1 MRKRKRKPE
10 RTGDIKLTKLKLSVL
25 TIGMIGLFLASQGIH
40 SQEAS
45 RDYKIG
51 AKDLLEIRVI
61 GHEDA
66 STTVR
71 VSEGGKISMP
81 YLKEVE
87 VAGLTGIELEQKLV
101 TLLGQGYFQNPQVSV
116 FIREYRSNIVSIMGA
131 VRNPGEYEL
140 LGRLTLMDLISKAGG
155 PTGEEGKEIIIFRR
169 LNGESTSLKI
179 SRDGLLYEGDPDLN
193 VPLHPGDVINV
204 QIDRMVHIFV
214 TGEVRNPGM
223 LEVRKSELP
232 NFTLLKAIA
241 QAGGFAERGS
251 KSGVKIIRRNEEGRE
266 RTIKVN
272 VKEIEKGK
280 RPDLKLQEGDVVI
293 VPESI
298 F

>member
-1 MRKRKRKPE
+1 M
-10 RTGDIKLTKLKLSVL
+10 KLKLRAFA
-25 TIGMIGLFLASQGIH
+25 IGMMCLFLALQGAF

-45 RDYKIG
+45 RDYRIG

-66 STTVR
+66 SATVR
-71 VSEGGKISMP
+71 VSEEGKISMP
-81 YLKEVE
+81 YLKEIE
-87 VAGLTGIELEQKLV
+87 AGGLTKIELEQKLV
-101 TLLGQGYFQNPQVSV
+101 ELLAQGYFQNPQVSV
-116 FIREYRSNIVSIMGA
+116 FIREYKSNIVSIMGA

-140 LGRLTLMDLISKAGG
+140 IGRLTLMDLISKAGG

-169 LNGESTSLKI
+169 MNGNSTSLKI
-179 SRDGLLYEGDPDLN
+179 SRDGLLYDGDPDLN
-193 VPLHPGDVINV
+193 VPLQPGDVINV
-204 QIDRMVHIFV
+204 QLDRIVHIFV
-214 TGEVRNPGM
+214 TGEVRNPGR
-223 LEVRKSELP
+223 LEVKRSELP

-251 KSGVKIIRRNEEGRE
+251 KSGVKIIRRDEEGKE
-266 RTIKVN
+266 QTIKVN
-272 VKEIEKGK
+272 VKDIEKGK
-280 RPDLKLQEGDVVI
+280 RPDVKLQEGDVII

>member
-1 MRKRKRKPE
+1 MEYVKKNWQ
-10 RTGDIKLTKLKLSVL
+10 TGDRKEINVKLRMI
-25 TIGMIGLFLASQGIH
+25 TIGIICLFLAFQGVL
-40 SQEAS
+40 SQETS

-71 VSEGGKISMP
+71 VSEEGKISMP

-87 VAGLTGIELEQKLV
+87 VAGLTQVELEQKLV
-101 TLLGQGYFQNPQVSV
+101 ELLAQGYFQNPQVSV

-131 VRNPGEYEL
+131 VGSPGEYEL
-140 LGRLTLMDLISKAGG
+140 IGRLTLMDLISKAGG
-155 PTGEEGKEIIIFRR
+155 PTAEAGKEIIIFRR
-169 LNGESTSLKI
+169 LNGNSTSLKI
-179 SRDGLLYEGDPDLN
+179 SRDGLLYDGDPDLN
-193 VPLHPGDVINV
+193 IPLQPGDVINF
-204 QIDRMVHIFV
+204 QIDRIVYVFV
-214 TGEVRNPGM
+214 TGEVKNPGRM
-223 LEVRKSELP
+223 EVRISELP

-251 KSGVKIIRRNEEGRE
+251 KSGVKIVRRNGGGQEQ
-266 RTIKVN
+266 TIKVN
-272 VKEIEKGK
+272 VKDIEKGK
-280 RPDLKLQEGDVVI
+280 RPDMQLHEGDVII

>member
-1 MRKRKRKPE
+1 M
-10 RTGDIKLTKLKLSVL
+10 LS
-25 TIGMIGLFLASQGIH
+25 Q
-40 SQEAS
+40 QAS
-45 RDYKIG
+45 RDYRIG

-71 VSEGGKISMP
+71 VSEEGKISMP

-87 VAGLTGIELEQKLV
+87 VQGLTKIELEQRLV
-101 TLLGQGYFQNPQVSV
+101 ELLAKGYFQNPQVSV
-116 FIREYRSNIVSIMGA
+116 FIREYKSNIVRIIGA
-131 VRNPGEYEL
+131 VRSPGEYEL
-140 LGRLTLMDLISKAGG
+140 IGRLTLMDLISKAGG
-155 PTGEEGKEIIIFRR
+155 PNNEAGKEIIIFRR
-169 LNGESTSLKI
+169 VDGTSTSLKI
-179 SRDGLLYEGDPDLN
+179 SRDGLLYDGDPDLN
-193 VPLHPGDVINV
+193 VPLQPGDVVNM
-204 QIDRMVHIFV
+204 QIDRVVHIFV

-223 LEVRKSELP
+223 LEVKRSELP

-251 KSGVKIIRRNEEGRE
+251 KSGVKIKRTDESGRE
-266 RTIKVN
+266 QTIKVN
-272 VKEIEKGK
+272 VKDIEKGK
-280 RPDLKLQEGDVVI
+280 RPDIKLQEGDVII

>member
-1 MRKRKRKPE
+1 V
-10 RTGDIKLTKLKLSVL
+10 KLRNLA
-25 TIGMIGLFLASQGIH
+25 IGIICLCVASSGAI

-71 VSEGGKISMP
+71 VSEEGKISMP

-87 VAGLTGIELEQKLV
+87 VAGLTQVELERKLV
-101 TLLGQGYFQNPQVSV
+101 GLLAQGYFQNPQVSV

-155 PTGEEGKEIIIFRR
+155 PTAEAGKEIIIFRR
-169 LNGESTSLKI
+169 LNGDSTSLKI
-179 SRDGLLYEGDPDLN
+179 SRDGLLYEGNSDLN
-193 VPLHPGDVINV
+193 VPLQAGDVINF
-204 QIDRMVHIFV
+204 QIDRIVYIFV
-214 TGEVRNPGM
+214 TGEVRNPGRM
-223 LEVRKSELP
+223 EVKISELP

-251 KSGVKIIRRNEEGRE
+251 KSGVKVVRRDEKGQEQ
-266 RTIKVN
+266 TIKVN
-272 VKEIEKGK
+272 VKDIEKGK
-280 RPDLKLQEGDVVI
+280 RPDMNLQEGDVVI

>member
-1 MRKRKRKPE
+1 LKF
-10 RTGDIKLTKLKLSVL
+10 RTTAFSI
-25 TIGMIGLFLASQGIH
+25 ICFFLVFQFAYTQAAA
-40 SQEAS
+40 E
-45 RDYKIG
+45 DYKIG

-87 VAGLTGIELEQKLV
+87 VKGLTKMGLEQKLV
-101 TLLGQGYFQNPQVSV
+101 ELLAAEFFQNPQVMV
-116 FIREYRSNIVSIMGA
+116 FIREYRSNIVSVMGA
-131 VRNPGEYEL
+131 VNNPGEYEL
-140 LGRLTLMDLISKAGG
+140 LGRLTLMALISKAGG

-169 LNGESTSLKI
+169 LNGDSTSLKI
-179 SRDGLLYEGDPDLN
+179 PIDGLLYDGNPDLN
-193 VPLHPGDVINV
+193 VPLESGDVIHV
-204 QIDRMVHIFV
+204 QKDRLIPIFV

-223 LEVRKSELP
+223 IEVKKSELP

-251 KSGVKIIRRNEEGRE
+251 KGGVKIIRRDEAGRE
-266 RTIKVN
+266 QTIKAD
-272 VKEIEKGK
+272 VKDIEKGK
-280 RPDLKLQEGDVVI
+280 SPDIKLQEGDVII
-293 VPESI
+293 VPETI